1 LKNFMNILKDEK
13 GQGMIEYIVALGG
26 VVVIAV
32 AIMAV
37 LNTGLG
43 GTDGT
48 ASDVVTSVNDAV
60 NGQFE

>member
-1 LKNFMNILKDEK
+1 MKNFMNILKDEK

-32 AIMAV
+32 AIMTV

-43 GTDGT
+43 TGGT
-48 ASDVVTSVNDAV
+48 ASDVVTSVDGAV
-60 NGQFE
+60 SGTFK

>member
-1 LKNFMNILKDEK
+1 MKNFMNILKDEK

-32 AIMAV
+32 AIMTV

-43 GTDGT
+43 AGGT
-48 ASDVVTSVNDAV
+48 ASDVVTSVDGAV
-60 NGQFE
+60 SGEFK

>member
-1 LKNFMNILKDEK
+1 MKNFMNILKDEK

-32 AIMAV
+32 AIMTV

-43 GTDGT
+43 TGGT
-48 ASDVVTSVNDAV
+48 ASNVVTSVNDAV
-60 NGQFE
+60 SGTFE

>member
-1 LKNFMNILKDEK
+1 MKNFMNILKDEK

>member
-1 LKNFMNILKDEK
+1 MKNFMNILKDEK

-32 AIMAV
+32 AIMTV

-43 GTDGT
+43 GDNGT
-48 ASDVVTSVNDAV
+48 ASDVVTSVDNAV
-60 NGQFE
+60 NGQF